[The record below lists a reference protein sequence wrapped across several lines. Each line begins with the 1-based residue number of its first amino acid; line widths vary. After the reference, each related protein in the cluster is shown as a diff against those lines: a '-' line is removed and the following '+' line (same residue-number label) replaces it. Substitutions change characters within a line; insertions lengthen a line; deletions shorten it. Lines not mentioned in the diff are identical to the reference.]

1 MWRIEGNEATGR
13 YTQVYVVD
21 KRSQYLD
28 KIPQVVSSCL
38 EREVANER
46 HSVLPRPVEFQL
58 VRVAHVAV
66 VSAVAG

>member
-1 MWRIEGNEATGR
+1 MREWKIQDR
-13 YTQVYVVD
+13 YTQVYDVD
-21 KRSQYLD
+21 RRSQYLD

-46 HSVLPRPVEFQL
+46 HPVLPRPVKFQL
-58 VRVAHVAV
+58 VSLSHVAV

>member
-1 MWRIEGNEATGR
+1 
-13 YTQVYVVD
+13 VD

-58 VRVAHVAV
+58 VGLAHVAV